1 MKMRLGVIFLV
12 LMGTIGT
19 SVLLYASSAPKVNFY
34 QEASKASLTI
44 DYAGAAVSR
53 IDLKIDG
60 IRYAMQDLAS
70 TPKEG
75 EVTFVLDTTKL
86 APGEHSVSARLYD
99 GNGRLVASGSSKVEV
114 KLNPTTPLAVRQP
127 TFGTELYGTQEIQV
141 YVADTSKRPYV
152 SFFIDNKFR
161 SLRNFPPYTFAW
173 DTTAET
179 NGWHEI
185 VVMSFD
191 EDETSIKG
199 APVRVFVNNANGRT
213 ERQTPEAM
221 PVVKPVIRPAVKP
234 EPSTTMSASAIE
246 IKSSNKTRTQI
257 AKVNTP
263 TQVRLLAPRV
273 STSAPKSVG
282 VITSIP
288 RVIIPSLVAVKQK
301 STEPLR
307 IGDTGQKFTAPVYK
321 EYVDEAT
328 STQETTSIPMVKMK
342 PNTRSTT
349 RGSSN
354 TVLAFVPKTV
364 MPKMVKAPIN
374 VIKSKP
380 VKVSPKITISKPVKV
395 SPKITI
401 SKPVKVAPKIT
412 IKKPVKVTPKI
423 TIRKSDVCKLE
434 FGTRIAGTHVT
445 FSFNN
450 RPIKFDVAPR
460 VQNGLPIA
468 PFRSVYMQIG
478 GKLDWDKGQ
487 QLVTAMNEDHVIVLR
502 IGDTKA
508 AFDREY
514 IQLESAPEVIS
525 GRTFVPASFLGKAL
539 DSNVFFNPKDGHIL
553 INSK

>member
-321 EYVDEAT
+321 EYVAEAP
-328 STQETTSIPMVKMK
+328 STQGTTSIPTVKMK

-349 RGSSN
+349 FGSGN

-395 SPKITI
+395 APKITVNKPVKLTPKITI
-401 SKPVKVAPKIT
+401 SKP
-412 IKKPVKVTPKI
+412 
-423 TIRKSDVCKLE
+423 DVCKLE
-434 FGTRIAGTHVT
+434 FGTRIAGTRLT
-445 FSFNN
+445 FTFNN
-450 RPIKFDVAPR
+450 RPLKFDVAPR

-487 QLVTAMNEDHVIVLR
+487 QLVTAMNADHVIVLR

-508 AFDREY
+508 AFDSEY

-539 DSNVFFNPKDGHIL
+539 DSDVFFNPKDGHIL